1 MPRAFKLFR
10 HLGYILF
17 ILVIL
22 LKLRIL
28 HDNLHALYIDMNA
41 LDHLIA
47 AGSIMLASFWTLW
60 LPGRGRTIALG
71 ILNVLLTVVI
81 FADLVYYRYFADFIT
96 VPVLFQAGQVGE
108 LGESIRSLLRPTD
121 LWLFADW
128 MVWLVSVLVERG
140 YRRRKGAHGHAATRS
155 VKEARHS
162 LHSLHSLHSRHSA
175 AGHDNRAN
183 RGTRAL
189 SRLIAGLAVFA
200 LGFVLTMAP
209 IRHYTKTWAA
219 GLFEGGWWNIS
230 LYNVTG
236 LLGFHGYDVYR
247 YAKEHIGGETKMTEQ
262 EKQELENWFAQK
274 ADARNEANASFGAYR
289 GSNVLVVQVEAF
301 MNFMIGREI
310 GGQEITPNFN
320 KLMKES
326 LYYSNYYHQTGQG
339 RTSDADFSSQSSLH
353 PLPTGSVFVRYPDH
367 SYDVLP
373 QILGSRGYE
382 TAVFHAY
389 EGGFWNRNNM
399 YKAMEYDHFYSKK
412 DFTLDEP
419 LGWSLGDKSFFRQ
432 SLDLMSKEKQPFYS
446 FLITLSSHHPYSL
459 PAAVK
464 ELDTGEFKDSMFG
477 NYLES
482 VHYAD
487 AALGELMEGM
497 KEKGLWDNTIL
508 YVYGDHDNSITEK
521 EDYEKFLGKPLTE
534 LDMHQIMNQVPLLV
548 HLPGGKTTGVDDRP
562 SGQLDMA
569 PSLLHVLGIPSDG
582 YYMMGNNLFASSPP
596 FVVLRSGAFT
606 DGKLYYIPSPDNLF
620 ENGACYDLATGTKTD
635 IEPCRVPYDRA
646 KKQLQISDRLITED
660 LIPQLRNAMVQEK
673 QL

>member
-1 MPRAFKLFR
+1 MTVFSKLKR
-10 HLGYILF
+10 HSGYVLF
-17 ILVIL
+17 IIVLL
-22 LKLRIL
+22 LKLKLL
-28 HDNLHALYIDMNA
+28 HANLHAQNIDMNK

-47 AGSIMLASFWTLW
+47 IGSLMLASFWTLW
-60 LPGRGRTIALG
+60 LPRRGRTIALSA
-71 ILNVLLTVVI
+71 LNVLLTVLI
-81 FADLVYYRYFADFIT
+81 FADLVYYRYFGDFIT

-108 LGESIRSLLRPTD
+108 LGESIHSLLRLSD
-121 LWLFADW
+121 LWLAADW
-128 MVWLVSVLVERG
+128 LLWLVFILVTRG
-140 YRRRKGAHGHAATRS
+140 YRRRERMPGNATGF
-155 VKEARHS
+155 K
-162 LHSLHSLHSRHSA
+162 
-175 AGHDNRAN
+175 NRAKD
-183 RGTRAL
+183 RTHPL
-189 SRLIAGLAVFA
+189 SRFVGGLAVFA
-200 LGFVLTMAP
+200 LGFVLTLGP

-247 YAKEHIGGETKMTEQ
+247 YAKEHMGGETRMTEQ
-262 EKQELENWFAQK
+262 EKNEMRDWFAKQ
-274 ADARNEANASFGAYR
+274 AEARNETNESFGAYR

-310 GGQEITPNFN
+310 GGREITPNFN

-326 LYYSNYYHQTGQG
+326 LYFSNYYHQTGQG

-367 SYDVLP
+367 RYDVLP
-373 QILGSRGYE
+373 QILGERGYE

-389 EGGFWNRNNM
+389 EGSFWNRNNM
-399 YKAMEYDHFYSKK
+399 YKAMGYDHFYSKK

-432 SLDLMSKEKQPFYS
+432 SLELMGKESQPFYS

-459 PAAVK
+459 PASVK
-464 ELDTGEFKDSMFG
+464 ELDTGEFKDTIFG

-487 AALGELMEGM
+487 AALGQLVEGM
-497 KEKGLWDNTIL
+497 KEKGIWDNTIL
-508 YVYGDHDNSITEK
+508 YVYGDHDNSIPDK
-521 EDYEKFLGKPLTE
+521 NDYERFLGRPLNE

-548 HLPGGKTTGVDDRP
+548 HLPGGKAAGVDDRP

-569 PSLLHVLGIPSDG
+569 PSLLHLLGVPTDG
-582 YYMMGNNLFASSPP
+582 YNMMGNNLFASGTP

-620 ENGACYDLATGTKTD
+620 ENGACYDLATRTETE
-635 IEPCRVPYDRA
+635 IEPCRVPYERA

-660 LIPQLRNAMVQEK
+660 LIPQLRNAMAQENHP
-673 QL
+673 